1 MTGADIRLLHTPEEM
16 LQAEVLQQAI
26 WPGEAVEI
34 VPAHVL
40 LTAAHNGG
48 QVAGAFV
55 GGALIGFTWGFL
67 GLDDRVSPP
76 RIKLCS
82 HQLGVLPACGGAGI
96 GRALKCFQRRIC
108 QAQGIDLITWT
119 YDPLL
124 ARNAQLNIARLG
136 AVCNTYLPDLY
147 GPLRDGLNAGLPSDR
162 FQVDWWINTPRVADR
177 LAAPP
182 QTGGLAEWLA
192 AGATWGNPS
201 GREGAPRPP
210 APPITVPATG
220 AILVE
225 IPADLMALKAAD
237 PALALRWRLGTRT
250 VFADLFA
257 RGYGV
262 TDFVRDAS
270 RSAYVLG
277 REQLSTQE
285 NTRAS

>member
-1 MTGADIRLLHTPEEM
+1 MTGTEIRLLHTPEEM
-16 LQAEVLQQAI
+16 LQVEALQQVI

-48 QVAGAFV
+48 QVAGAYV
-55 GGALIGFTWGFL
+55 DGALVGFTWGFL

-82 HQLGVLPACGGAGI
+82 HQLGVLPAYGGAGI
-96 GRALKCFQRRIC
+96 GRALKCFQRHIG

-177 LAAPP
+177 LTAPP
-182 QTGGLAEWLA
+182 RTGGLAGWLA
-192 AGATWGNPS
+192 AGATWINPS
-201 GREGAPRPP
+201 DREDAPQPP
-210 APPITVPATG
+210 APPLNVPAAG
-220 AILVE
+220 VLLVE
-225 IPADLMALKAAD
+225 IPVDLMALKAAD
-237 PALALRWRLGTRT
+237 PALALRWRLGTRAIFT
-250 VFADLFA
+250 ELFA
-257 RGYGV
+257 RGYGI
-262 TDFVRDAS
+262 TDFVRDAG
-270 RSAYVLG
+270 RAEYVLS
-277 REQLSTQE
+277 RQQP
-285 NTRAS
+285 